1 MQMKNH
7 EKVIKSHSTQ
17 LVRYDA
23 MCRAIQSCEEYDEV
37 KEIRDRAVALEV
49 YAAQALNTEAERSAR
64 VIRIRA
70 ERRAGQMLQEGK
82 KKGHIRKQGRPKKG
96 SPGGTFSKSN
106 ITKKQSSKWQQLA
119 DVSEKK
125 FEEAM
130 ASDAMPSTDEII
142 NREKKPKPMTPESV
156 GLEKSKVDDDSLWL
170 CGRLTDFQDRKL
182 LDRDHS
188 DLLAGMTTTMRREVY
203 RLAPLVSKWLKKF
216 NKEQPND
223 KNPSLRTNNPFAVG
237 I

>member
-49 YAAQALNTEAERSAR
+49 YAAQAMNMEAERSAR

-70 ERRAGQMLQEGK
+70 ERRAGQMLKEGK
-82 KKGHIRKQGRPKKG
+82 RKGQIRKKGRPKKMSDG
-96 SPGGTFSKSN
+96 TTFSKPN
-106 ITKKQSSKWQQLA
+106 ITRDQSSKWQQLA
-119 DVSEKK
+119 DVPEGK
-125 FEEAM
+125 FEEALT
-130 ASDAMPSTDEII
+130 SDQLPSTEEII
-142 NREKKPKPMTPESV
+142 NRQKKLKPMTPESV

-182 LDRDHS
+182 LDRTHS

-203 RLAPLVSKWLKKF
+203 RLAPLVSQWLKKF
-216 NKEQPND
+216 EKEQPND